1 MHGTNFCFLFL
12 CIVRYY
18 QSGHC
23 IVPQHYP
30 PNRSLGKWVA
40 KQREQ
45 YRFYREGKHSFLT
58 EERIDLLKAA
68 GFVWSIKG
76 RKSAKGKKGKTE
88 SDAIQMENNDE
99 ENEVD
104 DFQDAH
110 DDVEMEAA
118 VPDADGSMPPLPVS
132 NMTMSQQQLLQHVA
146 AAQGTSNQHIVMAQL
161 AAAMGLGGG
170 GGDVAAMG
178 AQIAALRAAQLMNGI
193 GAEGYPTHV

>member
-1 MHGTNFCFLFL
+1 M
-12 CIVRYY
+12 
-18 QSGHC
+18 
-23 IVPQHYP
+23 PQHYP

-45 YRFYREGKHSFLT
+45 YRFHREGKHSFLT

-68 GFVWSIKG
+68 GFVWQIKG
-76 RKSAKGKKGKTE
+76 RTTAKNKSKKGKTE
-88 SDAIQMENNDE
+88 SNAIKIGLAGK
-99 ENEVD
+99 VD

-132 NMTMSQQQLLQHVA
+132 NIIMSQQQQLLQHVA
-146 AAQGTSNQHIVMAQL
+146 AAQGTSNHHIVMAQL

-170 GGDVAAMG
+170 GGDVTAMG
-178 AQIAALRAAQLMNGI
+178 GQIAALRAAQLMNGNDS
-193 GAEGYPTHV
+193 EGYTTHV